1 MKGSTKLER
10 EMYEQYIILKKYGGE
25 ISRKGEELKYL
36 LKKVNPV
43 GGRYKLGTPL
53 GDKEFY
59 EAADKVI
66 KKYSLPS
73 TF

>member
-10 EMYEQYIILKKYGGE
+10 ELYEQYIILEKYGGE
-25 ISRKGEELKYL
+25 ISRKGKYL
-36 LKKVNPV
+36 LNKVNPV

-53 GDKEFY
+53 GEKEFY
-59 EAADKVI
+59 EAAEKVI
-66 KKYSLPS
+66 KKYNLPS